1 MLNKIIVDK
10 SPLKGVEG
18 HDGRVYTGV
27 VMLVLFVLGVVSTGA
42 AQQRPGG
49 GRKGAVAGY
58 FQGSCVYRVS
68 VRSKV
73 ADLSDKDIHKVL
85 TVGDLLTVTIKD
97 GNYKFST
104 EYADTYII
112 KDDRKEY
119 IKFRKIDTVFYLEF
133 DSDTDR
139 VTGIVRNNTVVEVG
153 GYPCKGVTIETS
165 KVSRQYYYSTT
176 LRTNPEDDNYDMLAQ
191 AELYSTET
199 GGGLKM
205 WTRTDYPYAI
215 EVDSCIRVESRR
227 VSDAVFRLPDL
238 PISALF
244 SAPRILFPR
253 FLGGDSA
260 WKAWVG
266 ATVDPKLAERYVKV
280 QKGEKEAWETVI
292 LEFAVAE
299 DGTVSD
305 IRVANRDEVNPR
317 LAEEAMRVMRLSP
330 KWVPATFYGETVKWT
345 CQQGIEFDVGK

>member
-10 SPLKGVEG
+10 SPRKGVEG

-58 FQGSCVYRVS
+58 FQGGCGYRVS

-139 VTGIVRNNTVVEVG
+139 VTGIV
-153 GYPCKGVTIETS
+153 
-165 KVSRQYYYSTT
+165 
-176 LRTNPEDDNYDMLAQ
+176 
-191 AELYSTET
+191 
-199 GGGLKM
+199 
-205 WTRTDYPYAI
+205 
-215 EVDSCIRVESRR
+215 
-227 VSDAVFRLPDL
+227 
-238 PISALF
+238 
-244 SAPRILFPR
+244 
-253 FLGGDSA
+253 
-260 WKAWVG
+260 
-266 ATVDPKLAERYVKV
+266 
-280 QKGEKEAWETVI
+280 
-292 LEFAVAE
+292 
-299 DGTVSD
+299 
-305 IRVANRDEVNPR
+305 
-317 LAEEAMRVMRLSP
+317 
-330 KWVPATFYGETVKWT
+330 
-345 CQQGIEFDVGK
+345 